1 MGERVA
7 AAAPA
12 SSREHLRRSNRNPA
26 PLFASAEQKRLAFI
40 QRAQWEE
47 GTRKIQYAEIGLVNN
62 RAKEAANAVAGD
74 ERVLAA
80 MPPLTKRAQQLQQDF
95 TRIIGRGLTRRG
107 AWPT

>member
-1 MGERVA
+1 LLQL
-7 AAAPA
+7 
-12 SSREHLRRSNRNPA
+12 HLRPRVSTYGAATETPRRY
-26 PLFASAEQKRLAFI
+26 SHRLN
-40 QRAQWEE
+40 
-47 GTRKIQYAEIGLVNN
+47 KKGLPSFNALN
-62 RAKEAANAVAGD
+62 GKKELGKYSTPRLGSSTIARRRQQMRLRETD